1 MGSTTIDAAGILRDL
16 EHEQAEAVRL
26 ADLSRRIGWSYA
38 QQSKAISTGVLEAKR
53 LEADRRLPYVITHD
67 EAITLLL
74 AAVLAVAAG
83 IAIAAALRGLKGA
96 GVTGQ
101 LAADVLHATVPT

>member
-1 MGSTTIDAAGILRDL
+1 MPSNTFDAAAILRDL
-16 EHEQAEAVRL
+16 EQADAERVPLVKIARP
-26 ADLSRRIGWSYA
+26 IGWDASS
-38 QQSKAISTGVLEAKR
+38 QSHAIAEGLLDA
-53 LEADRRLPYVITHD
+53 RRLGGRGNPYGITRD
-67 EAITLLL
+67 DAITLLL

-101 LAADVLHATVPT
+101 LAADVLRATVPT